1 MTRQRMTRVVCALAI
16 SAAAAATMPAAA
28 AAEERTCRG
37 TIGARTLDNVRV
49 PQGAECVLKQTH
61 LKGTVKVERRA
72 ILRAY
77 EVRVVGNVQGENAR
91 EVNVLR
97 QSRIGGSVQVV
108 QGGAATV
115 RQSRINGNIL
125 YDENRGLVRAVESRV
140 GADLQVFQNMGG
152 ARIYRNVVDANLQCK
167 ENQPRPT
174 GGENRVSGSKEDQCA
189 RL

>member
-1 MTRQRMTRVVCALAI
+1 MTGVLCALAI
-16 SAAAAATMPAAA
+16 SAAAATAMPAAA

-49 PQGAECVLKQTH
+49 PQGAECVLRQTH
-61 LKGTVKVERRA
+61 VKGTVKVERRA
-72 ILRAY
+72 ILLAY

-108 QGGAATV
+108 QGGAAKV
-115 RQSRINGNIL
+115 RHSRINGDIL
-125 YDENRGLVRAVESRV
+125 FDENGGPLRAVENRV
-140 GADLQVFQNMGG
+140 GGDVQVFQNTGG
-152 ARIYRNVVDANLQCK
+152 ARIYRNVIDGNLQCK
-167 ENQPRPT
+167 ENRPRPV
-174 GGENRVSGSKEDQCA
+174 GGGNRVSGSKEDQCA